1 MREPASLPERKSR
14 IPSRSLAAMLLF
26 VAASALGQQPT
37 PSVTPPPP
45 PLLAEIDRTVREL
58 FYDPTLKGV
67 DWTAAVQ
74 NAARELPQAEES
86 REKQDAIYDR
96 LLATLEDSHTFR
108 LPAGRLPEHDWATA
122 GLRIGQDGD
131 GYAVKGVVPGGAADA
146 AGIRI
151 GDRILAAGGV
161 NYGKAR
167 VSFRDLFF
175 VFEGPPGGAVDVTW
189 QRPGETVRKD
199 RLALKPEEP
208 GDALVWKSA
217 RVIRRDG
224 RIWGYVRIWGMSSE
238 TALAVVD
245 LLLDRDDVAR
255 TRPGLAGWNEIEG
268 LILDDRANSGGY
280 DPNILPTFLRGQW
293 SSADYYKI
301 SRRGRRLVPPVYK
314 PLPVVLLI
322 NSGTASAGESLAL
335 KFRAHGIGSLVG
347 ETTSGMASG
356 GAAPARLSDGSM
368 LWLTREAIESLD
380 GKSFEGHG
388 IDPDVPV
395 ADRPPARAGQE
406 EAAIEA
412 GLKTLAAG
420 RPAYAPTP
428 AAASPR

>member
-380 GKSFEGHG
+380 GKSYEGHG

-412 GLKTLAAG
+412 ALKTLAGSVPLTA
-420 RPAYAPTP
+420 RPVVLPTP
-428 AAASPR
+428 E

>member
-1 MREPASLPERKSR
+1 MRKPSSIQNRKSK
-14 IPSRSLAAMLLF
+14 IQNWSLAAVLSILATS
-26 VAASALGQQPT
+26 VLGQ
-37 PSVTPPPP
+37 PSPP
-45 PLLAEIDRTVREL
+45 PLPPLLSEIDRSVRDL

-67 DWTAAVQ
+67 DWPAAL
-74 NAARELPQAEES
+74 NKAAQELSRTES
-86 REKQDAIYDR
+86 REEQDAIYDR

-131 GYAVKGVVPGGAADA
+131 GYAVKGVVPGGAADE

-151 GDRILAAGGV
+151 GDRILSAGGV
-161 NYGKAR
+161 TYGKSR

-175 VFEGPPGGAVDVTW
+175 VFEGPAGGTVDVTW
-189 QRPGETVRKD
+189 QRPGDSVRKD

-208 GDALVWKSA
+208 GDALVRKSA

-224 RIWGYVRIWGMSSE
+224 RTWGYLRIWGMSSE

-245 LLLDRDDVAR
+245 LLLDRDEVAR
-255 TRPGLAGWNEIEG
+255 SRPGLAGWNEIEG
-268 LILDDRANSGGY
+268 LILDDRGNSGGY

-293 SSADYYKI
+293 SAGDYYKI
-301 SRRGRRLVPPVYK
+301 SRRGKRLVPPVYK
-314 PLPVVLLI
+314 TLPVALLI

-335 KFRAHGIGSLVG
+335 KFRAHGIGPLVG

-356 GAAPARLSDGSM
+356 GAAPVKLSDGSM
-368 LWLTREAIESLD
+368 LWLTREGIESLD
-380 GKSFEGHG
+380 GKSYEGHG
-388 IDPDVPV
+388 IDPDVPA
-395 ADRPPARAGQE
+395 ADRPGARAGE

-412 GLKTLAAG
+412 AVKTLAGTVPPTA
-420 RPAYAPTP
+420 RPAVPPTP
-428 AAASPR
+428 Q